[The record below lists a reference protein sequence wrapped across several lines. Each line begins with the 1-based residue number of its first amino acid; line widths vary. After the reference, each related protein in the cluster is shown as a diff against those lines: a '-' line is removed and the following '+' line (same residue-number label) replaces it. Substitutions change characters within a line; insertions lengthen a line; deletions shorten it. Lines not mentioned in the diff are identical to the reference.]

1 MDTATTM
8 IIMTTVTTIPAI
20 DNPIIEALPSLL
32 ACCGSS
38 TAVLLATTVHVR
50 RTRRQ
55 LRKSLANFDENLLD
69 GCDTGSGVDPEGAR
83 GAIAPPI
90 KIYQGE
96 SIFSPPQSFSLFF
109 FYFSVYHVAAVCFCS
124 KCTHS
129 VPGSLKR

>member
-20 DNPIIEALPSLL
+20 DNPIEALPSLL

-69 GCDTGSGVDPEGAR
+69 GCDTGNYGSDRDLIRVLGCGIITLQLDHGAKVVFLL
-83 GAIAPPI
+83 I
-90 KIYQGE
+90 
-96 SIFSPPQSFSLFF
+96 S
-109 FYFSVYHVAAVCFCS
+109 
-124 KCTHS
+124 
-129 VPGSLKR
+129 